1 MNEQHLVEEL
11 RNQDEKATR
20 FFIQTYQHDVFRVI
34 LKIVFNEMDAEDLTQ
49 ETFMDALVHI
59 RDFQSDSSL
68 KTWLFRI
75 AVNRS
80 LQHLRACKRK
90 KRFAVLKSIF
100 ATESEEPIAIPDPSA
115 SISKK
120 IENDELSKALQLNIE
135 KLPENQRLA
144 FSLIYLNGH
153 TYQET
158 ASIMD
163 VSVKAIEALLSRAKL
178 KLRKSLGEFHY
189 ETT

>member
-1 MNEQHLVEEL
+1 VNEQHLVEEL

-90 KRFAVLKSIF
+90 KLFVILKSIF